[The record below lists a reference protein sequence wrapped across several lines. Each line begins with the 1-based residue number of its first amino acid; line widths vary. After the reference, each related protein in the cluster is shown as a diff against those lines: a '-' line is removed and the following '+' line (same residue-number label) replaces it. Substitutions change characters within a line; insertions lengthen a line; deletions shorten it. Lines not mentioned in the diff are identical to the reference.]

1 MAMNQQTAIPKGL
14 GGLALVAV
22 AGCFLAAAS
31 GCAQTGRPCGLRTE
45 YRVNPLG
52 IDAMPPRLSWAI
64 DDPRR
69 GAVQTAWQVLVAST
83 LENLSADKGDLWD
96 SGKVASDQSHLVAYA
111 GRPLASQT
119 CCYWKVRTWDADGQP
134 SAWSEPAFWSMGLLD
149 RADWKGKWIGRDEP
163 SRADT
168 GSEKEVRKAHWIW
181 FPEGNPA
188 AAAPVGTRYFLR
200 TVTLP
205 GDRKVR
211 KATCTVAADNSYA
224 LFINGAKAAAGY
236 DFARTN
242 SFDVTQLLHAGEN
255 TIAVSASNAG
265 GSPNPA
271 GLIGALLIEFEEGP
285 PLVVA
290 TDRQWRTSDK
300 ESPDWK
306 RPGFDAAG
314 WVEAREL
321 GAYGMAPWGEV
332 KLAPVADRRL
342 PARYLRHEFQVV
354 RRVKRA
360 TAYIAGLG
368 YYELYLNGEKVGDHV
383 LDPGLTNYDKR
394 VLYVTY
400 DVTDRLR
407 SAANVVG
414 VILGNGR
421 YYPPRDPD
429 PKPAMMYGYPK
440 MLLQMRIEYDDGST
454 ADVVSD
460 ETWKLTTEGPIRANN
475 DYDGEEYDA
484 RMEIDGWCKPG
495 FDDARWQPAQLV
507 QGPAGALAA
516 QMAEPIR
523 VTKTLR
529 PVRMTRLPSGVY
541 IYDMG
546 QNMVGWVRLT
556 VKGPA
561 GTTVTLRHAEVLA
574 KDGSLAM
581 ENLRSARCTDT
592 YILKGRGVEVYEP
605 RFTYHGF
612 RFVELAGYPGEPTLA
627 TIEGRVAHS
636 DAERVGRFACS
647 NETINRVYSNVV
659 WGIRGNLRSIPTDCP
674 QRDERQGWLGDIPNE
689 AKHESFEFNLA
700 NFYAKWLQDIEEAQ
714 DDKGCVPDVAPPY
727 WVIYSGNVTWPSAYI
742 IIPEWFHEQNAA
754 TRPLAARY
762 PSMCRWIE
770 YMSGFLKDDLISR
783 DQYGDWCVPPE
794 SPELIHSKDP
804 ARRTDPML
812 LATAYFYHD
821 LCLMAKFATWLDKP
835 DDAKRFR
842 ELAARLKTAFNR
854 KFFNEEAGQ
863 YSNGTQTSSVLPLAF
878 GLVPEDQRH
887 RLFQNLVEN
896 IVVKCKGHLA
906 TGLIG
911 GQWLM
916 RVLSDNG
923 RPDIAYRLATQ
934 TSYPSWGYMAAH
946 GATTIWELWNGDT
959 ADPAMNSHNH
969 LMLVGDMAVWLYQYV
984 AGIRSD
990 PEHPGFKRAL
1000 IRPMPTGDLKWAGAV
1015 HRSTYGTIGSRWQ
1028 RTEDGLTLDVRIPA
1042 NTSAEVAIP
1051 TLGKQQVTV
1060 TEGKTMIFRNG
1071 IAPDAALGVKFLRME
1086 KGAVVFHVGAGSYR
1100 FVMSGR

>member
-1 MAMNQQTAIPKGL
+1 MNRGSTFRRVLNRAGL
-14 GGLALVAV
+14 GVIV
-22 AGCFLAAAS
+22 SVILAAGG
-31 GCAQTGRPCGLRTE
+31 GCAPTARPCSLRTE

-69 GAVQTAWQVLVAST
+69 GAIQTAWQVLVAST
-83 LENLSADKGDLWD
+83 LENLNAERGDLWD
-96 SGKVASDQSHLVAYA
+96 SGRVASDQSHLVAYA
-111 GRPLASQT
+111 GRPLVSQT
-119 CCYWKVRTWDADGQP
+119 RCYWKVRVWDADGKP
-134 SAWSEPAFWSMGLLD
+134 SPWSEPAVWSMGLLD

-163 SRADT
+163 PRADT

-188 AAAPVGTRYFLR
+188 TAAPVGTRYFIR
-200 TVTLP
+200 VVTLP
-205 GDRKVR
+205 SDRKVR

-236 DFARTN
+236 DFGRTN
-242 SFDVTQLLHAGEN
+242 SFDVTQLLRAGEN
-255 TIAVSASNAG
+255 TIAVSATNAG
-265 GSPNPA
+265 ESPNPA
-271 GLIGALLIEFEEGP
+271 GLIGAILVEFEEGP
-285 PLVVA
+285 PIVVA
-290 TDRQWRTSDK
+290 TDRTWRTSDK
-300 ESPDWK
+300 ELPDWK
-306 RPGFDAAG
+306 KPGFDPAG
-314 WVEAREL
+314 WIEAKEL

-342 PARYLRHEFQVV
+342 PARYLRHEFQVA

-368 YYELYLNGEKVGDHV
+368 YYELYLNGQKVGDHV

-394 VLYVTY
+394 VLYATY

-407 SAANVVG
+407 PAANAVG

-429 PKPAMMYGYPK
+429 PKPAMTYGYPK
-440 MLLQMRIEYDDGST
+440 MLLQMCIEYEDGST
-454 ADVVSD
+454 AEVVSD
-460 ETWKLTTEGPIRANN
+460 ETWKLTTDGPIRANN

-484 RMEIDGWCKPG
+484 RMEMDGWCQPG
-495 FDDARWQPAQLV
+495 FDDSRWQPAQVV
-507 QGPAGALAA
+507 QAPAGALAA

-523 VTKTLR
+523 ITKTLR
-529 PVRMTRLPSGVY
+529 PVRMSKLPSGVY

-556 VKGPA
+556 AKGPA
-561 GTTVTLRHAEVLA
+561 GTRVTLRHAEVLA
-574 KDGSLAM
+574 KDGSLSM
-581 ENLRSARCTDT
+581 ENLRSAKCTDT
-592 YILKGRGVEVYEP
+592 YILKGKGTEVYEP

-612 RFVELAGYPGEPTLA
+612 RFVELAGYPGEPTLS
-627 TIEGRVAHS
+627 TIEGCVVHS
-636 DAERVGRFACS
+636 DAERVGGFACS
-647 NETINRVYSNVV
+647 NEIINRVYSNVV

-689 AKHESFEFNLA
+689 AKHESFEFNVA

-714 DDKGCVPDVAPPY
+714 DAQGCVPDVAPPY

-742 IIPEWFHEQNAA
+742 IIPEWFHEQYADL
-754 TRPLAARY
+754 RPLAAHY

-770 YMSGFLKDDLISR
+770 YMSGFLKDDLIAR

-821 LCLMAKFATWLDKP
+821 LCLMAKFAMWLDKP
-835 DDAKRFR
+835 DDAKRFN

-854 KFFNEEAGQ
+854 KFYNEETGR

-878 GLVPEDQRH
+878 GLVPEGQR
-887 RLFQNLVEN
+887 RRVFQNLVEN
-896 IVVKCKGHLA
+896 IVVKCKDHLA

-923 RPDIAYRLATQ
+923 RPDIAYRLAAQ
-934 TSYPSWGYMAAH
+934 TSYPSWGYMAEH

-984 AGIRSD
+984 AGIRCD
-990 PEHPGFKRAL
+990 PERPGFKHVL
-1000 IRPMPTGDLKWAGAV
+1000 IRPVPVGDLKWAGAV
-1015 HRSTYGTIGSRWQ
+1015 HRSTYGTVASRWR
-1028 RTEDGLTLDVRIPA
+1028 RTEDGLTLDVRLPA
-1042 NTSAEVAIP
+1042 NTSAEVAVP
-1051 TLGKQQVTV
+1051 TLGKPQVTI
-1060 TEGKTMIFRNG
+1060 TEGKTTILRNG
-1071 IAPDAALGVKFLRME
+1071 IAADAAPGVKFVRME
-1086 KGAVVFHVGAGSYR
+1086 KAAAVFDVGAGSYR
-1100 FVMSGR
+1100 FVLSGR